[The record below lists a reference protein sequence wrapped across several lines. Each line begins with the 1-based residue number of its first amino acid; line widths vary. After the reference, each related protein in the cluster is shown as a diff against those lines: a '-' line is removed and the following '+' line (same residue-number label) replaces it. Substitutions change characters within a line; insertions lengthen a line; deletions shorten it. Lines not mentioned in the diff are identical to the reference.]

1 MQLRLRTKFTLVMT
15 SLVLLVVAVLSV
27 VFAAQ
32 LLDQL
37 IEETDKRAS
46 DLSKQVFNQVENALT
61 EAKQLNLRP
70 DSDSPKDI
78 HDYVRHAFEISEGLQ
93 TQFKAAKE
101 NPLIYEVSITDADGM
116 VLASSDPNL
125 PGAFLAHRT
134 PISQFEA
141 RSFLHQVGVL
151 LRALRGASKG
161 PQLFEVEYPFR
172 LINGDKPFNGGKPF
186 GEVRVVVDSALLLKE
201 IQSSLRTAEV
211 VVLAALALSALL
223 AALVSRITLAP
234 LSDITAQLDRISTG
248 QFDTLFPAGKTP
260 ETSSDEFGLMSRK
273 ITQVGQQLRG
283 VHEIFSTM
291 RENMNSVMA
300 GLEDGLLLFTRD
312 ARAVMVSPAAEKFL
326 GAPAGEFLGRRIT
339 DIFPPG
345 HPLRDAL
352 RIEGD
357 ELSEIT
363 ADAEL
368 ETSEGPK
375 RVNVSVQAI
384 QEGGERMGALVTLR
398 DLDSLESIDTQLKVS
413 ERLAALGNITAGV
426 AHEVKNPLN
435 SMRLWL
441 ENLKES
447 LSFNGSSGPARRTL
461 DKEAGHRAGRYAQ
474 QDDDGIDQD
483 AAWQAVQVLDKE
495 IDRLDQVVKRFLDFT
510 RPMDVR
516 LEATQL
522 ADLLKE
528 VLEIAKPQ
536 LEKANILLATLLPI
550 DVPEV
555 YVDRA
560 LLKQAVLNLV
570 LNAAEAMPTG
580 GQLRLVLSRRG
591 EMAEI
596 TVGDTGK
603 GIPPENQQKIFQLFF
618 TTRPGGSGIGL
629 ASTFRIVQ
637 LHNGSIDFTSEV
649 GRGTTFRI
657 ELPLAA

>member
-15 SLVLLVVAVLSV
+15 SLVLLVVAVLSG

-32 LLDQL
+32 LLDQM
-37 IEETDKRAS
+37 IRETDKRGR
-46 DLSKQVFNQVENALT
+46 DLSEQVFTQAKYALT
-61 EAKQLNLRP
+61 EAKQQGLRP

-78 HDYVRHAFEISEGLQ
+78 HDYVRHAFEISEGLR
-93 TQFKAAKE
+93 TQLRAAKL
-101 NPLIYEVSITDADGM
+101 NPLIYEVSITDTDGL
-116 VLASSDPNL
+116 VLASTDDDL
-125 PGAFLAHRT
+125 PGSFLPRRT
-134 PISQFEA
+134 PISQLVD
-141 RSFLHQVGVL
+141 RNFLHQVKVL
-151 LRALRGASKG
+151 LGPSKR
-161 PQLFEVEYPFR
+161 FEIDYPFS
-172 LINGDKPFNGGKPF
+172 NGNEPF
-186 GEVRVVVDSALLLKE
+186 GEVRVAIDSSLLLGE
-201 IQSSLRTAEV
+201 IGSGLRTGAA
-211 VVLAALALSALL
+211 VVLLALVLSALL
-223 AALVSRITLAP
+223 AAIVSGITLAP
-234 LSDITAQLDRISTG
+234 LRDITAQLDRLTSGQYDAPSTEAR
-248 QFDTLFPAGKTP
+248 TLAG
-260 ETSSDEFGLMSRK
+260 SGDELGLVSRK
-273 ITQVGQQLRG
+273 ISQVGQQLRG

-312 ARAVMVSPAAEKFL
+312 ARAVMISPAAEKFL
-326 GAPAGEFLGRRIT
+326 GAPAGQLLGRRVT
-339 DIFPPG
+339 EIFPPG
-345 HPLRDAL
+345 HPLREAL
-352 RIEGD
+352 HIESD
-357 ELSEIT
+357 ELSEV
-363 ADAEL
+363 AAETDL
-368 ETSEGPK
+368 ETSEGTR

-384 QEGGERMGALVTLR
+384 QEEGERIGAMVTLR
-398 DLDSLESIDTQLKVS
+398 DLDSLESIDTQLQVS
-413 ERLAALGNITAGV
+413 ERLAALGKITAGV

-447 LSFNGSSGPARRTL
+447 LPA
-461 DKEAGHRAGRYAQ
+461 
-474 QDDDGIDQD
+474 DGDGASQ
-483 AAWQAVQVLDKE
+483 QAVQVLDKE
-495 IDRLDQVVKRFLDFT
+495 IDRLDKVVKRFLDFT
-510 RPMDVR
+510 RPMDIR

-536 LEKANILLATLLPI
+536 LERSNIQLAQLLPI

-570 LNAAEAMPTG
+570 LNAADAMPNG
-580 GQLRLVLSRRG
+580 GQLSLVLSRRG

>member
-15 SLVLLVVAVLSV
+15 SLVLFVVSVLSV

-37 IEETDKRAS
+37 IQETDKRAS
-46 DLSKQVFNQVENALT
+46 DLAKQVFNQVENALT
-61 EAKQLNLRP
+61 EAKGLGLRP

-93 TQFKAAKE
+93 TQFKAAKD
-101 NPLIYEVSITDADGM
+101 NLLIYEVSITDTDGM

-134 PISQFEA
+134 PISQLEA

-151 LRALRGASKG
+151 LRALRGANKG
-161 PQLFEVEYPFR
+161 PQLFEVEYAF
-172 LINGDKPFNGGKPF
+172 LLKNADKPLNGGRPF
-186 GEVRVVVDSALLLKE
+186 GEVRVVVDSALLLRE
-201 IQSSLRTAEV
+201 IQSSVQTDEV
-211 VVLAALALSALL
+211 IVLAALALSALL

-234 LSDITAQLDRISTG
+234 LRDITAQLDRLSSG
-248 QFDTLFPAGKTP
+248 QFDVPSLVGKTV
-260 ETSSDEFGLMSRK
+260 ETSSDELGLMSRK
-273 ITQVGQQLRG
+273 ISQVGQQLRG

-326 GAPAGEFLGRRIT
+326 GAPAGEFLGRRVT
-339 DIFPPG
+339 DIFPLG
-345 HPLRDAL
+345 HPLGDAL
-352 RIEGD
+352 HIEGD

-363 ADAEL
+363 ADVNL

-384 QEGGERMGALVTLR
+384 QEDGESMGALVTLR

-413 ERLAALGNITAGV
+413 ERLAALGRITAGV

-447 LSFNGSSGPARRTL
+447 LSFDGGSSYARRGML
-461 DKEAGHRAGRYAQ
+461 DLDSE
-474 QDDDGIDQD
+474 IDRH
-483 AAWQAVQVLDKE
+483 AAKQAVQVLDKE

-536 LEKANILLATLLPI
+536 LQQGNILLATLLPI

-570 LNAAEAMPTG
+570 LNAAEAMPNG

-603 GIPPENQQKIFQLFF
+603 GIAPENQQKIFQLFF

>member
-15 SLVLLVVAVLSV
+15 SLVLLVVAVLSG

-32 LLDQL
+32 LLEQL
-37 IEETDKRAS
+37 LQATNKRAD
-46 DLSKQVFNQVENALT
+46 DLASQVFLQAQHALADAG
-61 EAKQLNLRP
+61 EQGLRP
-70 DSDSPKDI
+70 ASDSPQEI
-78 HDYVRHAFEISEGLQ
+78 HDYVRHAFEISEGLR
-93 TQFKAAKE
+93 TQLKAATD
-101 NPLIYEVSITDADGM
+101 NPLIYEVSITDHDGM
-116 VLASSDPNL
+116 VLISTDESL
-125 PGAFLAHRT
+125 PGRFSPRRT
-134 PISQFEA
+134 PLSQLVQ
-141 RSFLHQVGVL
+141 RNFLHQVKVL
-151 LRALRGASKG
+151 AGPSKVFELDYPFSKG
-161 PQLFEVEYPFR
+161 GQ
-172 LINGDKPFNGGKPF
+172 PF
-186 GEVRVVVDSALLLKE
+186 GEVRVLLSSGFLLNDIKPSLLTSGIIVLVALV
-201 IQSSLRTAEV
+201 I
-211 VVLAALALSALL
+211 SALL
-223 AALVSRITLAP
+223 AAVVSGATLAP
-234 LSDITAQLDRISTG
+234 LRDISAQLDRISAG
-248 QFDTLFPAGKTP
+248 QFDAPSPEARTLAG
-260 ETSSDEFGLMSRK
+260 SGDELGLVSRK
-273 ITQVGQQLRG
+273 ISQVGQQLRG
-283 VHEIFSTM
+283 VHEIFSSM

-312 ARAVMVSPAAEKFL
+312 ARAVMISPAAEKFL
-326 GAPAGEFLGRRIT
+326 GAPAGQLLGRRVT
-339 DIFPPG
+339 EIFPPG
-345 HPLRDAL
+345 HPLREAL
-352 RIEGD
+352 HIESD
-357 ELSEIT
+357 ELSEV
-363 ADAEL
+363 AAETDL
-368 ETSEGPK
+368 ETSEGSR

-384 QEGGERMGALVTLR
+384 QEDGERIGAMVTLR
-398 DLDSLESIDTQLKVS
+398 DLDSLESIDTQLQVS
-413 ERLAALGNITAGV
+413 ERLAALGRITAGV

-447 LSFNGSSGPARRTL
+447 LPA
-461 DKEAGHRAGRYAQ
+461 
-474 QDDDGIDQD
+474 DGDGASQ
-483 AAWQAVQVLDKE
+483 QAVQVLDKE

-536 LEKANILLATLLPI
+536 LQKSNIQLAQLLPI

-570 LNAAEAMPTG
+570 LNAAEAMPGG

-603 GIPPENQQKIFQLFF
+603 GIPPENRQKIFQLFF

>member
-15 SLVLLVVAVLSV
+15 SLVLLVVAVLSC

-32 LLDQL
+32 LLEQL
-37 IEETDKRAS
+37 IEETDKRAT
-46 DLSKQVFNQVENALT
+46 DLAKQVFLQAQNAMT
-61 EAKQLNLRP
+61 EAKQAGLRP
-70 DSDSPKDI
+70 DSDAPKDI
-78 HDYVRHAFEISEGLQ
+78 HDYVRRAFEISEGLQ
-93 TQFKAAKE
+93 TQLGAARE
-101 NPLIYEVSITDADGM
+101 NPLIYEVSITDTDGL
-116 VLASSDPNL
+116 VLASSDQSL
-125 PGAFLAHRT
+125 PGAFLSRRT
-134 PISQFEA
+134 PISQLEA
-141 RSFLHQVGVL
+141 RSFLHQAGVL
-151 LRALRGASKG
+151 LRALRGANKG
-161 PQLFEVEYPFR
+161 PQLFEVDYPF
-172 LINGDKPFNGGKPF
+172 IKAGKPF
-186 GEVRVVVDSALLLKE
+186 GEVRVVVDSGLLLKE
-201 IQSSLRTAEV
+201 IQSSLSAGEV
-211 VVLAALALSALL
+211 IVLAALVLSALL
-223 AALVSRITLAP
+223 AALVSGITLAP
-234 LSDITAQLDRISTG
+234 LRDITAQLDRLSAG
-248 QFDTLFPAGKTP
+248 QFDTPSQEAKTV
-260 ETSSDEFGLMSRK
+260 ETSSDELGLVSRK
-273 ITQVGQQLRG
+273 ISQVGQQLRG

-326 GAPAGEFLGRRIT
+326 GAPAGEFLGRRVT

-345 HPLRDAL
+345 HPLRGAL

-363 ADAEL
+363 ADADL
-368 ETSEGPK
+368 DTSEGPK

-384 QEGGERMGALVTLR
+384 QEDGERMGALVTLR

-413 ERLAALGNITAGV
+413 ERLAALGRITAGV

-447 LSFNGSSGPARRTL
+447 LSFENG
-461 DKEAGHRAGRYAQ
+461 RAGSARQSYKVLEEE
-474 QDDDGIDQD
+474 IDRS
-483 AAWQAVQVLDKE
+483 AARQAVQVLDKE

-510 RPMDVR
+510 RPMEVR

-536 LEKANILLATLLPI
+536 LLKASIQLAQLLPI

-570 LNAAEAMPTG
+570 LNAAEAMPNG

-603 GIPPENQQKIFQLFF
+603 GIPLENQQKIFQLFF

-637 LHNGSIDFTSEV
+637 LHNGSINFTSEV

>member
-1 MQLRLRTKFTLVMT
+1 MRLRLRTKFTLVMT
-15 SLVLLVVAVLSV
+15 SLVLVVVAVLSY

-32 LLDQL
+32 LLEQL
-37 IEETDKRAS
+37 IRETDRRAG
-46 DLSKQVFNQVENALT
+46 DLAEQVFIQAKNALG
-61 EAKQLNLRP
+61 EAKTAGLRP
-70 DSDSPKDI
+70 GSNAPADI
-78 HDYVRHAFEISEGLQ
+78 HDYVRLAFEKSEGLG
-93 TQFKAAKE
+93 TELRAVKD
-101 NPLIYEVSITDADGM
+101 NPLIYEVSITDTHDL
-116 VLASSDPNL
+116 VLASSDDTL
-125 PGAFLAHRT
+125 PGTILPKRTALSYLADK
-134 PISQFEA
+134 
-141 RSFLHQVGVL
+141 SFLHQIKVL
-151 LRALRGASKG
+151 LVPRKRKDKN
-161 PQLFEVEYPFR
+161 PQLFEHDYPFSD
-172 LINGDKPFNGGKPF
+172 GDNPF
-186 GEVRVVVDSALLLKE
+186 GEVRVIVDPFLLVHE
-201 IQSSLRTAEV
+201 IQSNLRPGAV
-211 VVLAALALSALL
+211 IVLVALVTSALL
-223 AALVSRITLAP
+223 AAVVSGITLAP
-234 LSDITAQLDRISTG
+234 LRDITVQLDRISAG
-248 QFDTLFPAGKTP
+248 QFDALHPGAQTLEASG
-260 ETSSDEFGLMSRK
+260 DEFGLMSRK
-273 ITQVGQQLRG
+273 ISQVGQQLRG

-326 GAPAGEFLGRRIT
+326 GAPASEFLGRRVT

-352 RIEGD
+352 HIDSD

-363 ADAEL
+363 AEADL
-368 ETSEGPK
+368 ESSEGPK

-384 QEGGERMGALVTLR
+384 QEAGERIGALVTLR
-398 DLDSLESIDTQLKVS
+398 DLDSLESIGTQLRVS
-413 ERLAALGNITAGV
+413 ERLAALGRITAGV

-447 LSFNGSSGPARRTL
+447 LSSDGDGPS
-461 DKEAGHRAGRYAQ
+461 Q
-474 QDDDGIDQD
+474 
-483 AAWQAVQVLDKE
+483 QAVQVLDKE

-522 ADLLKE
+522 ADLLTE

-536 LEKANILLATLLPI
+536 LQKSNIQIAQLLPI

-570 LNAAEAMPTG
+570 LNAAEAMPNG
-580 GQLRLVLSRRG
+580 GQLRLMLSRRG

-596 TVGDTGK
+596 TVGDTGN
-603 GIPPENQQKIFQLFF
+603 GIPQENKQKIFQLFF